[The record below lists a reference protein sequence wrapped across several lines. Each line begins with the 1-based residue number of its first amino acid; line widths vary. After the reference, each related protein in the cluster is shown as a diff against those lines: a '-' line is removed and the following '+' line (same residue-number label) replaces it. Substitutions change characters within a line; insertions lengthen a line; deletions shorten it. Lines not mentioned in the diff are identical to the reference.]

1 MSGLVLAL
9 APNESFIVN
18 GAVLENGDKPSRVRI
33 KDGNARV
40 LRCSDALHPREVDT
54 PVKQVYFA
62 VQLLITGDLEE
73 EVALPAIFSECDK
86 LDDVFETIDRSL
98 ISRLRS
104 MIERGNF
111 YSALCHM
118 RQIMA
123 IEAELLAL
131 ARRKAEEQTGL
142 KVA

>member
-18 GAVLENGDKPSRVRI
+18 GAVLENGNKPSRVRI

>member
-62 VQLLITGDLEE
+62 VHLLITGDLEE